1 MLNDIRH
8 VTQRAA
14 VAATYIAVSATH
26 SSLSLSRTVCV
37 CESVL
42 VCVSRSVIKRFF
54 ALIHDLCIQ
63 CSLRCRIR
71 HSRRHREQTRCPL
84 AQKSRKRVRVAPAAV
99 CVDVSRRHWQQQLRL
114 PQQPPRRGAGNV
126 EQPAA
131 GDPFL
136 LSGGRAYFQCVC
148 AECVCCVCVLRLL
161 YLATNSVRQV
171 EVGPLPSLFALPLL
185 GFLKECWDPRTLY
198 NL

>member
-1 MLNDIRH
+1 M
-8 VTQRAA
+8 
-14 VAATYIAVSATH
+14 
-26 SSLSLSRTVCV
+26 
-37 CESVL
+37 L

-114 PQQPPRRGAGNV
+114 PQPPRRGAGNV

-148 AECVCCVCVLRLL
+148 RLCVPSVCAVCVCCVFCIWQLIQLDKLRWDHFPLSL
-161 YLATNSVRQV
+161 PFPCSASSRSAGIHGRYTICSVSIIEIRVQRHHTHTHTHV
-171 EVGPLPSLFALPLL
+171 CGERNGN
-185 GFLKECWDPRTLY
+185 TY
-198 NL
+198 M

>member
-1 MLNDIRH
+1 MG
-8 VTQRAA
+8 QWMGRADLLSRSETIA
-14 VAATYIAVSATH
+14 EKKTVNGIVIAACSTIFATLHNALQLQPRILLSLPH
-26 SSLSLSRTVCV
+26 SLSLSLSRTMCV
-37 CESVL
+37 CETVL

-114 PQQPPRRGAGNV
+114 PQPPRRGAGNV

-136 LSGGRAYFQCVC
+136 LSGGRAYFQCVPSVC
-148 AECVCCVCVLRLL
+148 AVCACVCV
-161 YLATNSVRQV
+161 APSVF
-171 EVGPLPSLFALPLL
+171 G
-185 GFLKECWDPRTLY
+185 
-198 NL
+198 N